1 MRRKMV
7 IGAVATFCALA
18 IAGSSWAANHV
29 RIDKLSNVAPNA
41 TGVTIGVYV
50 TNDIP
55 INGFVLPLEIR
66 AWSGGAYMVT
76 GGFQR
81 GLNPT
86 GRMNLSPLGAAD
98 DANGMW
104 PAANLTQRTFA
115 ATVAPTGCNRRIA
128 GDMGNS
134 WNTAAAQPDFVS
146 PDAILHASV
155 STGDPNIGE
164 LTEMEAGADPEGTP
178 SYRIICNVNGST
190 GMFVIDTTCV
200 APANHLAFTRQEGE
214 NVVYVFPTFE
224 HGIVGINTVASVQDL
239 ETDIVPESYILE
251 QNYPNPFNAGTVIR
265 FAQPVDGKVRIDVF
279 NILGR
284 KVKTLVNEFR
294 SAGTHQADWDG
305 RSDDGIEVAT
315 GVYFYRITT
324 EGFTSTRKMVLL
336 K

>member
-7 IGAVATFCALA
+7 IGAVAAVCAFA
-18 IAGSSWAANHV
+18 IASSSWAANHV

-50 TNDIP
+50 TNDVP

-66 AWSGGAYMVT
+66 TWSGGAYMAGAT
-76 GGFQR
+76 ITR

-98 DANGMW
+98 DGGQW

-115 ATVAPTGCNRRIA
+115 ATVAVTGCQRRIA
-128 GDMGNS
+128 GPMGDS

-146 PDAILHASV
+146 PDAIFHAGV

-164 LTEMEAGADPEGTP
+164 LTDMEPGADPEGTP

-200 APANHLAFTRQEGE
+200 APANHLSFTQ
-214 NVVYVFPTFE
+214 NVDGVPVPVVPTFE
-224 HGIVGINTVASVQDL
+224 HGIVGINTIASVQEI
-239 ETDIVPESYILE
+239 ETGNVPESYMLE

-265 FAQPVDGKVRIDVF
+265 FAQPVDGHVKIDVF

-324 EGFTSTRKMVLL
+324 DAFTSTRKMVLL